1 MPNRVPCM
9 VAYTLAAILG
19 LAVCL
24 SIYGVPFVV
33 GTSPFWQAPN
43 ADQMQAL
50 TGWYGFAHDSWRLPL
65 FDVKTLR
72 YPEGANII
80 FTDSIPLLA
89 LLMKP
94 LAPFLPAGFHYF
106 GWWFALCFVLQSV
119 AAVALLR
126 EWGVR
131 DWLGLCAGAVLALST
146 PSWLIRHNHMALCGH
161 FVVIFGILLY
171 TRTQRTETP
180 GRMSAAWTALAIAS
194 LLIHIYL
201 LAMVM
206 ALLAAATVQRAWS
219 RRRQLRIEWK
229 MLLAIP
235 LLAASGVL
243 GVALLSGHFRGEAVE
258 DASKGYGKYS
268 MNLLQ
273 PWYPQGSLQLPL
285 PLPVFD
291 ATGGQYEGFNYLG
304 AGSLFLA
311 LMTFAFAGRQWKPAL
326 RRNAFLLLA
335 LALLTLFAL
344 SNRVYWGKTAVLKYR
359 IPYRIEKPVEI
370 FRSSGRFFWPAGYVF
385 VLGSL
390 ALLSR
395 ERRAR
400 RWLGAVLIA
409 APLIQW
415 IDAAPARSFPYEDT
429 RTLPPSPLS
438 AQMWEPIIV
447 EHKLVRVFPG
457 FFCGPAENHRL
468 SQELQLFSA
477 RSGIPISTVFMARQV
492 EDCAVE
498 RERVE
503 TLKPGEQELVIY
515 LQPFGWPNA
524 AIAFPDPAACREFP
538 FGLACSKRFRETAI
552 AGLRH
557 ADPTESYFR
566 QVDTHLPPPPAI
578 EPGRR
583 IEMAGI
589 ESVPPIL
596 GAGWYPPEHDG
607 VWMRGARAL
616 LRFRAG
622 ANGKPGMR
630 FHFRAK
636 AFLSPRHPQRTL
648 TISANGV
655 RLQALP
661 INTWEAVDR
670 EVQIPAALL
679 SAQSVLR
686 IEFEIDPVSS
696 PAADGVSDDRREL
709 GIQLQRLWF
718 NREPS
723 R

>member
-1 MPNRVPCM
+1 MPNRVSCL
-9 VAYTLAAILG
+9 VSYLLAAILG

-24 SIYGVPFVV
+24 SIYGVPFVL
-33 GTSPFWQAPN
+33 GTSPFWQAPH

-50 TGWYGFAHDSWRLPL
+50 TGWYGFAHDEWRLPL

-94 LAPFLPAGFHYF
+94 LVSFLPDGFHYF
-106 GWWFALCFVLQSV
+106 GWWFALCFAMQSV

-126 EWGVR
+126 EWGIR
-131 DWLGLCAGAVLALST
+131 DWLSLSAGAVLALSM
-146 PSWLIRHNHMALCGH
+146 PSWLIRHHHMALCGQ
-161 FVVIFGILLY
+161 FLVIFGILLY
-171 TRTQRTETP
+171 TRTQRSESP
-180 GRMSAAWTALAIAS
+180 GRMSAAWTALAVAS

-206 ALLAAATVQRAWS
+206 ALMAAAIMQRAWS
-219 RRRQLRIEWK
+219 HRRQWRVEWK
-229 MLLAIP
+229 MILAIP
-235 LLAASGVL
+235 LLAAGSVL

-273 PWYPQGSLQLPL
+273 PWYPQGSVQLPL

-304 AGSLFLA
+304 AGALFLV
-311 LMTFAFAGRQWKPAL
+311 LMTLAFAGRQWKPAL
-326 RRNAFLLLA
+326 RHNVFLLLA

-359 IPYRIEKPVEI
+359 IPHVIEKPVEI
-370 FRSSGRFFWPAGYVF
+370 FRSSGRFFWPVGYVL

-390 ALLSR
+390 ALLAR
-395 ERRAR
+395 ERRQR
-400 RWLGAVLIA
+400 RWLGAVLVA
-409 APLIQW
+409 APLVQW
-415 IDAAPARSFPYEDT
+415 IDATPARAFPYEDT
-429 RTLPPSPLS
+429 RTLPPAPIS
-438 AQMWEPIIV
+438 APMWEPIIA
-447 EHKLVRVFPG
+447 EHKFVRVYPG
-457 FFCGPAENHRL
+457 FFCGPVENHRL
-468 SQELQLFSA
+468 SQELQLLSA
-477 RSGIPISTVFMARQV
+477 RSGVPVSTVFMARQV
-492 EDCAVE
+492 EDCTVE
-498 RERVE
+498 RERLE
-503 TLKPGEQELVIY
+503 TLDPGDDDLVVY
-515 LQPFGWPNA
+515 LPPLAWPSA
-524 AIAFPDPAACREFP
+524 ALAFPDPADCREFP
-538 FGLACSKRFRETAI
+538 LGLVCSKRFRQATFAR
-552 AGLRH
+552 LRD

-566 QVDTHLPPPPAI
+566 QVNTHLPPPPTI
-578 EPGRR
+578 EPGRPF
-583 IEMAGI
+583 EVAGG
-589 ESVPPIL
+589 ESLPPML

-616 LRFRAG
+616 LRFQAG
-622 ANGKPGMR
+622 ADEEPGMR

-636 AFLSPRHPQRTL
+636 AFLSPRHPRRTL

-661 INTWEAVDR
+661 IDTWEAVDR
-670 EVQIPAALL
+670 EVQIPGEGL
-679 SAQSVLR
+679 SAGGILR

-709 GIQLQRLWF
+709 GIQLQRVWF